1 MARRSGPALYEL
13 LKTSRPD
20 ADGASGSSGA
30 SRAASPRALGDGARP
45 DPAHLRLFVLSV
57 IAGLSIIAAYM
68 LGSSRGQRA
77 GREALLAELAEEA
90 RLAEA
95 ARPAVARV
103 ASENPTPGPPVAMIE
118 TSNPTER
125 AALPPAAPGDDPREP
140 GLNYFVLA
148 STLEDNATK
157 VVAFCRA
164 RGLDAYVVRDHNGRL
179 REVTV
184 LPGFREADR
193 GTPAFRQLEEH
204 IRDVGRQFKASGP
217 GNTDFGDRYLKQ
229 FRK

>member
-13 LKTSRPD
+13 LKSSRPD
-20 ADGASGSSGA
+20 AEGATGLPRASGIASGRL
-30 SRAASPRALGDGARP
+30 STDGARL
-45 DPAHLRLFVLSV
+45 DPERLRVAVILV
-57 IAGLSIIAAYM
+57 IALLMVIAAYM
-68 LGSSRGQRA
+68 VGSSRGQRA
-77 GREALLAELAEEA
+77 GREALLAERTEEA
-90 RLAEA
+90 RLTEE
-95 ARPAVARV
+95 ARPASARV
-103 ASENPTPGPPVAMIE
+103 PSEN
-118 TSNPTER
+118 
-125 AALPPAAPGDDPREP
+125 PPAAPQGATSEAGVLTARAPLPPSAPGEDPREP

-148 STLEDNATK
+148 STLEENAAK

-204 IRDVGRQFKASGP
+204 VREVGRQFRASGP